1 MDNEALF
8 NIFKKAIYDEHTS
21 YEFYLKAAA
30 DTTNKDAKE
39 LFAKFAAI
47 ERSHENALEE
57 LYRTLKE

>member
-1 MDNEALF
+1 MDNEPLF
-8 NIFKKAIYDEHTS
+8 KIFKKAIYDEHAS

-30 DTTNKDAKE
+30 DTTNAKE
-39 LFAKFAAI
+39 LFLKFAAI